1 MIVEEKQKTLANN
14 VCVCFVPVVF
24 VYYMYAIFSELSS
37 ELHFVEYKPLVKYER
52 LVRLAI
58 WPNTICKI
66 DKNMTPPFHIC
77 KYLQQHVILSSLVSF
92 SKECDVSNLSENPC
106 LNGEGVALLAGGQAA
121 SFLASK
127 CSLICSKES
136 LNGRVNQLSCD

>member
-1 MIVEEKQKTLANN
+1 MNWQGFLDRNYNVMIVEENQKTLANN

-66 DKNMTPPFHIC
+66 
-77 KYLQQHVILSSLVSF
+77 ILSSPVSF
-92 SKECDVSNLSENPC
+92 
-106 LNGEGVALLAGGQAA
+106 Q
-121 SFLASK
+121 
-127 CSLICSKES
+127 
-136 LNGRVNQLSCD
+136 

>member
-66 DKNMTPPFHIC
+66 DKYLTPRIIFVNIC
-77 KYLQQHVILSSLVSF
+77 NIKLS
-92 SKECDVSNLSENPC
+92 
-106 LNGEGVALLAGGQAA
+106 
-121 SFLASK
+121 
-127 CSLICSKES
+127 
-136 LNGRVNQLSCD
+136 